1 MNSSL
6 CFLIWM
12 MQMRPEGN
20 AERTPGLQSRAV
32 EMGLENEHGP
42 AHSLALLLSHCRLSP
57 WPNRQLDSYPANQ
70 FVPSSLS

>member
-20 AERTPGLQSRAV
+20 AEHTPGPTVKSGRNGAGMNMSRLTA
-32 EMGLENEHGP
+32 
-42 AHSLALLLSHCRLSP
+42 
-57 WPNRQLDSYPANQ
+57 
-70 FVPSSLS
+70 